1 MDNSFW
7 HGALRSGQ
15 TGLFKPE
22 ETVAFLGAENPSPL
36 VLIPPANGSQSVGGK
51 VVIKEK
57 DAGKKT
63 GKDKEKRKLLIS
75 EPQGDLRHTCH
86 VGLDGKVF
94 GLIHVSF

>member
-1 MDNSFW
+1 
-7 HGALRSGQ
+7 
-15 TGLFKPE
+15 
-22 ETVAFLGAENPSPL
+22 
-36 VLIPPANGSQSVGGK
+36 VGGK